1 MQVSRWAPGESDD
14 LSTWA
19 RLRPWALALGV
30 LVALDRGLA
39 GVANLIRVARAVRTA
54 CLHRE
59 APARGRARA
68 SARPETRARSS
79 SPVPGFAV
87 PLCSHGR
94 EGTGHPTSA
103 RSFQAAEVCDS

>member
-1 MQVSRWAPGESDD
+1 MQISRWVPGEADE

-19 RLRPWALALGV
+19 RLRPWVLALGV
-30 LVALDRGLA
+30 LIALDRGLA
-39 GVANLIRVARAVRTA
+39 GLANLIRVARAVRST

-94 EGTGHPTSA
+94 EGDWHPITA
-103 RSFQAAEVCDS
+103 RSFQAAEECDG